1 MSIVRKDSPPV
12 DVTRPAPLPLYD
24 ANDPLPVP
32 DVSEV
37 NSESIWALFPDSPA
51 ASGPTPDCDP
61 FGETV
66 AAPLK
71 P

>member
-1 MSIVRKDSPPV
+1 MSKSKPRKDSPP
-12 DVTRPAPLPLYD
+12 DDATQPAPLYGSG
-24 ANDPLPVP
+24 DPIPVP

-37 NSESIWALFPDSPA
+37 NSESIWALFPDAPPG
-51 ASGPTPDCDP
+51 SGPNREADP